1 MSGRSVL
8 QNLNEQSKAGVREE
22 PRGRFRTKDIEI
34 TNLYPNS
41 GNFYPVHEIEELAL
55 NIQTAG
61 LLQNIVVTYDPDE
74 EGHDYRIISGE
85 RRWRAMLLLLEQG
98 NEQFRLVTCQIKQH
112 KTETEE
118 RLNLIMANSYR
129 VKDAATLLEEVAQL
143 KNCLQELRAGGVR
156 EVNGVPLT
164 EGKLRTA
171 MARLLEISE
180 TKIAQL
186 EAVNKNLIPEPME
199 RIKDGT
205 LAFSA
210 AYQLAGLPK
219 EEQERHAEASQ
230 PITEKQAREEREAQ
244 KRKELAARYAE
255 RECPVSGC
263 FCDNAE
269 NLAGYYR
276 DGATAGCPGCCA
288 NCNNAATCD
297 NACTEMRTALENTSG
312 WESEYKGGEEE
323 GPELELQPQELP
335 LEPHPEHATSACYT
349 CAHWDECT
357 EKSDR
362 VTRCDRHELPQARAS
377 EKSEPIAA
385 HSANAISEPAIV
397 LGFIRHAIDL
407 QADPIMH
414 VQEHALL
421 DALWK
426 RWNETGGWR

>member
-1 MSGRSVL
+1 M
-8 QNLNEQSKAGVREE
+8 
-22 PRGRFRTKDIEI
+22 
-34 TNLYPNS
+34 
-41 GNFYPVHEIEELAL
+41 
-55 NIQTAG
+55 
-61 LLQNIVVTYDPDE
+61 
-74 EGHDYRIISGE
+74 
-85 RRWRAMLLLLEQG
+85 LEQG

-186 EAVNKNLIPEPME
+186 EAVNKNLIPELME

-269 NLAGYYR
+269 NLAGGFR
-276 DGATAGCPGCCA
+276 AGG
-288 NCNNAATCD
+288 
-297 NACTEMRTALENTSG
+297 
-312 WESEYKGGEEE
+312 
-323 GPELELQPQELP
+323 
-335 LEPHPEHATSACYT
+335 
-349 CAHWDECT
+349 
-357 EKSDR
+357 
-362 VTRCDRHELPQARAS
+362 
-377 EKSEPIAA
+377 
-385 HSANAISEPAIV
+385 
-397 LGFIRHAIDL
+397 
-407 QADPIMH
+407 
-414 VQEHALL
+414 
-421 DALWK
+421 
-426 RWNETGGWR
+426 

>member
-1 MSGRSVL
+1 MKVKQFLNKFLYASSSIKFVYLADQVGHELLL
-8 QNLNEQSKAGVREE
+8 QTNILADPMNQEYSYREE
-22 PRGRFRTKDIEI
+22 
-34 TNLYPNS
+34 LNS
-41 GNFYPVHEIEELAL
+41 TV
-55 NIQTAG
+55 
-61 LLQNIVVTYDPDE
+61 
-74 EGHDYRIISGE
+74 RS
-85 RRWRAMLLLLEQG
+85 
-98 NEQFRLVTCQIKQH
+98 
-112 KTETEE
+112 
-118 RLNLIMANSYR
+118 
-129 VKDAATLLEEVAQL
+129 
-143 KNCLQELRAGGVR
+143 LQELRAGGVR

-186 EAVNKNLIPEPME
+186 EAVNKNLIPELME

-219 EEQERHAEASQ
+219 EEQERHAEAPQ

-297 NACTEMRTALENTSG
+297 NGTSTQ
-312 WESEYKGGEEE
+312 Y
-323 GPELELQPQELP
+323 L
-335 LEPHPEHATSACYT
+335 
-349 CAHWDECT
+349 
-357 EKSDR
+357 
-362 VTRCDRHELPQARAS
+362 
-377 EKSEPIAA
+377 
-385 HSANAISEPAIV
+385 
-397 LGFIRHAIDL
+397 
-407 QADPIMH
+407 
-414 VQEHALL
+414 
-421 DALWK
+421 
-426 RWNETGGWR
+426 

>member
-143 KNCLQELRAGGVR
+143 KSCLQELRAGGVR

-186 EAVNKNLIPEPME
+186 EAVNKNLIPELME

-263 FCDNAE
+263 F
-269 NLAGYYR
+269 
-276 DGATAGCPGCCA
+276 
-288 NCNNAATCD
+288 
-297 NACTEMRTALENTSG
+297 
-312 WESEYKGGEEE
+312 
-323 GPELELQPQELP
+323 
-335 LEPHPEHATSACYT
+335 
-349 CAHWDECT
+349 
-357 EKSDR
+357 
-362 VTRCDRHELPQARAS
+362 
-377 EKSEPIAA
+377 
-385 HSANAISEPAIV
+385 
-397 LGFIRHAIDL
+397 
-407 QADPIMH
+407 
-414 VQEHALL
+414 
-421 DALWK
+421 
-426 RWNETGGWR
+426 